1 MTGNAE
7 ENEMERGAAWP
18 MEDVIRAFKSND
30 SEKRIP
36 VLKMEI
42 DYELAQ
48 LYQALQERNTHRADQ
63 CKARLAE
70 LRREM
75 MLLEV

>member
-1 MTGNAE
+1 MTIGK
-7 ENEMERGAAWP
+7 RCSVTV
-18 MEDVIRAFKSND
+18 EDVIKAFKSKD

-42 DYELAQ
+42 DYELAE
-48 LYQALQERNTHRADQ
+48 LYEAIQEKNTHRIDQ

-75 MLLEV
+75 FQLEVI

>member
-1 MTGNAE
+1 MTV
-7 ENEMERGAAWP
+7 
-18 MEDVIRAFKSND
+18 EDVIKAFKSKD

-48 LYQALQERNTHRADQ
+48 LYEAIQEKNTHRADQ
-63 CKARLAE
+63 CKAKLTE

-75 MLLEV
+75 LQLEAM